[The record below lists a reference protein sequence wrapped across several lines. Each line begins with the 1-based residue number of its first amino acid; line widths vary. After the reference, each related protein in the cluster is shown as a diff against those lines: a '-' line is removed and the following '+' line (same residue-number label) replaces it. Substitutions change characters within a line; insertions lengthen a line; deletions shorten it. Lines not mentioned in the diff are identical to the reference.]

1 MKRQHVLVLVAV
13 VVALAATYTMMK
25 PSPKSEVD
33 TAASNEVVV
42 PAPTEGNVVET
53 EQPAEAPKTAS
64 VPTDTVVAD
73 ESNASNEETSGEG
86 SEALN
91 AEIKQNLAAA
101 RKVLQQRAVVEK
113 AKPEEVHHMPK
124 ATLDAAKRLGEI
136 AELEAQH
143 PEQAESFKE
152 FYLECARDE
161 NTMTVTRAQC
171 LNKYMKAAKVN
182 GSAQKDFL
190 ADYPEEV
197 VRLVE
202 ALQ

>member
-13 VVALAATYTMMK
+13 VAALAVVFIVMK
-25 PSPKSEVD
+25 PASNSEAD
-33 TAASNEVVV
+33 MAASNEVAV
-42 PAPTEGNVVET
+42 PAATEGDALET
-53 EQPAEAPKTAS
+53 EKPVEAPKADSIPANT
-64 VPTDTVVAD
+64 TVAD
-73 ESNASNEETSGEG
+73 ATSASDEGPSGEG
-86 SEALN
+86 DEALN
-91 AEIKQNLAAA
+91 AEIKENLAAA
-101 RKVLQQRAVVEK
+101 RKVLQKRAAVEK

-171 LNKYMKAAKVN
+171 LNKYMKAAKLDAA
-182 GSAQKDFL
+182 AQKDFL
-190 ADYPEEV
+190 TEYPEEV

>member
-1 MKRQHVLVLVAV
+1 MKRQHVLVLVI
-13 VVALAATYTMMK
+13 VVATLSVAFFKIKSSPSHGTEATPEETAMST
-25 PSPKSEVD
+25 PADGHEVEKE
-33 TAASNEVVV
+33 TAAASPSTDTS
-42 PAPTEGNVVET
+42 PA
-53 EQPAEAPKTAS
+53 AKTAS
-64 VPTDTVVAD
+64 NAA
-73 ESNASNEETSGEG
+73 ESSAEGTSQTAEEMT
-86 SEALN
+86 
-91 AEIKQNLAAA
+91 AEIQENLSTA
-101 RKVLQQRAVVEK
+101 RKILQQRAAVEK

-136 AELEAQH
+136 AELEAKH

-171 LNKYMKAAKVN
+171 LNKYMKAAKLDTA
-182 GSAQKDFL
+182 AQKNL
-190 ADYPEEV
+190 LGDYPEEV